1 MVQDKE
7 KLKTYKNLNNWQ
19 SFRLKLVLEGL
30 LVGVLSGSLVGFFR
44 YALNFVDKQR
54 TFIYQAWLETGPV
67 WYLLLWIALILAIGA
82 ILAALVKY
90 EPMSAGSG
98 IPQVKGNILG
108 IYKTTWWRI
117 VLTKLTGGILGI
129 GAGLSLGREGPSI
142 QLGAMIAQGISRF
155 LGRTRM
161 EERYLITSGAGA
173 GLAAAFNA
181 PLAGVIFTMEELH
194 KNFSA
199 VVLMPSLAAALTSA
213 VVSHIFF
220 GRNTIFSFPELSRVP
235 IRIIPALVVLG
246 ICLGVLGAFFNY
258 CLANASKFYELPFFK
273 SNFMRIS
280 FALLV
285 AVCLGFYLPQVLGGG
300 NNLVDSLVTHNF
312 PIKILLLFLV
322 GKFIFTMLSYGANVP
337 GGFFLPMLV
346 IGALAGNVL
355 ADIFIQLGILQAAL
369 RMHVIIFAM
378 AGFFAASVRAPIT
391 GILLIMEM
399 TGSFWHLVPLSLVA
413 LFAYIAAELCHSKP
427 IYDTLLDKALAKDK
441 EDARKMVKKTTRNII
456 ERAVESGTVI
466 EGKFIKDIAWPAGVL
481 VVDVKRGDKDIIP
494 RGDTRLLA
502 GDYLYILTSA
512 IQEEAVSKVME
523 QLK

>member
-7 KLKTYKNLNNWQ
+7 RIRTYKNLNNWQ

-30 LVGVLSGSLVGFFR
+30 LVGLFSGLLVGFFR
-44 YALNFVDKQR
+44 YALTVLERQR
-54 TFIYQAWLETGPV
+54 LYIYRTVLEPGPL
-67 WYLLLWIALILAIGA
+67 WYVAIVLAVVLLIAA
-82 ILAALVKY
+82 ILEALVKY

-117 VLTKLTGGILGI
+117 IIAKLAGGILGI

-142 QLGAMIAQGISRF
+142 QLGAMMAQGISRL
-155 LGRTRM
+155 LGRTKM
-161 EERYLITSGAGA
+161 EEKYLITSGAGA

-199 VVLMPSLAAALTSA
+199 VVLMPSLAAALVST
-213 VVSHIFF
+213 VVSHIIF

-235 IRIIPALVVLG
+235 IRLLPTLVIVG

-258 CLANASKFYELPFFK
+258 CLVNASKFYQLPFFK
-273 SNFMRIS
+273 NNFMRIA
-280 FALLV
+280 FPLFL
-285 AVCLGFYLPQVLGGG
+285 AVILGFYLPQVLSGG
-300 NNLVDSLVTHNF
+300 NLLVDSLVTNNF
-312 PIKILLLFLV
+312 PLKLLLLFLV

-346 IGALAGNVL
+346 LGALAGNIL
-355 ADIFIQLGILQAAL
+355 ANIFVSIGILDSAL

-391 GILLIMEM
+391 GIILIMEM

-413 LFAYIAAELCHSKP
+413 LFAYITAELCHSKP
-427 IYDTLLDKALAKDK
+427 IYDSLLDKALAKDK
-441 EDARKMVKKTTRNII
+441 EDSRKMVKKTTRNIM
-456 ERAVESGTVI
+456 ERVVESGTVI
-466 EGKFIKDIAWPAGVL
+466 EGKFIKDIEWPQGVL

-494 RGDTRLLA
+494 RGDTRLMA
-502 GDYLYILTSA
+502 GDYLYILVA
-512 IQEEAVSKVME
+512 AVQEEAVIKMME
-523 QLK
+523 KLK